1 MRLLLVDD
9 EKQFIDSL
17 AAVLKANRY
26 TVECCYDGAEAL
38 DYLAMEKFDCLLV
51 DIMMPKL
58 DGYSLVEKIRGKGDK
73 TPVIFLSAKSEVD
86 DRVKGLDVG
95 GDDYLPKPFSTKE
108 LLARLRALL
117 RRKDGITEPSLVYEG
132 LSLDPNSF
140 VLKYGD
146 KEEKLS
152 AKEYQ
157 IMELFLRKPE
167 KIYSVETILSEAWQL
182 DSYSDISSVWVFV
195 SNLRKKLT
203 SIGSPFMI
211 KATRGLGYRLEKKD
225 VQ

>member
-9 EKQFIDSL
+9 ERQFVDSL
-17 AAVLKANRY
+17 AEILRANRY
-26 TVECCYDGAEAL
+26 TVECAYDGEEAL
-38 DYLAMEKFDCLLV
+38 DFLSLEKFDCLLL

-58 DGYSLVEKIRGKGDK
+58 DGYSLVKTIRGRGDK

-86 DRVKGLDVG
+86 DRVKGLDAG

-117 RRKDGITEPSLVYEG
+117 RRKDGITEPILTFYG
-132 LSLDPNSF
+132 LSLDPSSF
-140 VLKYGD
+140 SLVYQNKR
-146 KEEKLS
+146 EKLS

-167 KIYSVETILSEAWQL
+167 KIYSVETIFSEAWSL
-182 DSYSDISSVWVFV
+182 DSYSDISSVWVFI
-195 SNLRKKLT
+195 SNLRKKLIV
-203 SIGSPFMI
+203 IGAPFTI
-211 KATRGLGYRLEKKD
+211 KATRGLGYRLEKTD
-225 VQ
+225 V